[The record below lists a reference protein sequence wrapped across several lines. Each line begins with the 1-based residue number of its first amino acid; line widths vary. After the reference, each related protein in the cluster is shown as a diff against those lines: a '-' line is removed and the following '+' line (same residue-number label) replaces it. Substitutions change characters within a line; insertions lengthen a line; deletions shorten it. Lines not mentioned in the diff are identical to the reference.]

1 MQRTIEAN
9 IKQLSNIKCIIYSIT
24 NMTNGKRY
32 IGQTINTFN
41 HRYRERGVGAERVK
55 NTYEKEGGNIHLYN
69 SICKYGV
76 ESFSIEILHIGKTKN
91 ELNYFEDFYIKYYNT
106 RNPKYGYNIKP
117 GGDSCSGYHMSTDYY
132 LFNIKYDYGEA
143 KANSVEKFINKRI
156 KDGTYNGEECYILYS
171 AKIKFNNKIY
181 KGLLSIPQKLTKTT
195 SINKLYNLEYE
206 IIKKDSNKQKTKKQV
221 LHEQGNEIRDWLY
234 SIYEQYYNTKE
245 KYIAINDYGYF
256 EEKETEYIS
265 KEVYETT
272 VNPIVVKYIK
282 DNYPDFYK
290 EYAENHGEK
299 WMITILEMKWY

>member
-1 MQRTIEAN
+1 MIESV
-9 IKQLSNIKCIIYSIT
+9 KQLSNIKCIIYSIT
-24 NMTNGKRY
+24 NMINGKRY

-41 HRYRERGVGAERVK
+41 HRYREGGVGAERVK
-55 NTYEKEGGNIHLYN
+55 NTYEKEGGNTHLYN

-132 LFNIKYDYGEA
+132 LFNIKCDYGEV

-156 KDGTYNGEECYILYS
+156 KNGTYNGEECYILYS

-206 IIKKDSNKQKTKKQV
+206 IIKKDGNKQKTGKQL

-234 SIYEQYYNTKE
+234 DLYKQYYNKKE
-245 KYIAINDYGYF
+245 KDVMINDYGYF
-256 EEKETEYIS
+256 EEVEIDFIS
-265 KEVYETT
+265 GDVYEIT
-272 VNPIVVKYIK
+272 VKPIVVSYIK
-282 DNYPDFYK
+282 DNYPDFYN
-290 EYAENHGEK
+290 EYAMKYGEK
-299 WMITILEMKWY
+299 WMITIVERKLY